1 MPARVRS
8 VGTAVS
14 GTGGVTPGLPT
25 YQQNDILRLW
35 VRTANQPVAAP
46 SGYTEKARYGSG
58 TAGGTAAV
66 GFQLFWKRASAS
78 ESAQSVADS
87 GSSTLAFIDAVAG
100 CPTSGD
106 PFDAVNGD
114 VAATAATGVT
124 IPGVTTT
131 EDNALVTVAVAN
143 EFDSATSQ
151 TSGWSNATLKAL
163 IERGDPNTSSGNGGG
178 IGLATARMPTA
189 GATGTTSATLANAS
203 VQARIVCAM
212 KSADGGDLYAGIQAV
227 AAAVA
232 GGAHKVAVTA
242 GNSLMAGDSS
252 TGDNMGSNA
261 KNSAIAARVPLYLT
275 GYAASN
281 ASFFGDGAANI
292 AAGRT
297 PHEYNSLVTLAS
309 GWSADDSQV
318 SAGGAPYT
326 SSGSGTSLSF
336 APGVTFDRIVPIN
349 ARYAGGANYTVDIGG
364 ATLATLDM
372 NGSPNAVIKHT
383 PISCTSGVNTLYF
396 DSTGAGGFIFGAYV
410 YENASPKLHIINLGW
425 AGSTTADWNNSAD
438 FKALQVLAAL
448 APDIL
453 IFENGNDLLNGVS
466 ETTFKANVR
475 AIVTPQLDRGAALLL
490 MPPHYIDP
498 GIISTPTQD
507 AYSGWWYDLG
517 HELGVPVYDVKTR
530 PDRTSFAAADAAG
543 FMAGDG
549 IHGTGLGYDDQ
560 AQGLA
565 EVIDYTSAPANTDL
579 SLDAATTP
587 AGAIVRSAGK
597 AVAAQSTP
605 AASTGRAL
613 GRSLTISASVASALA
628 AVLAYARSL
637 SAASDA
643 TASVSRSTT
652 KTIASNGTATATII
666 KALSRTISAAT
677 EPLVGLLRANVLG
690 LQALADAVSSVGAV
704 ATVGRILTAAAGT
717 VTGLLRQAEKA
728 VSASSGAAASA
739 VRSTTTRLSGVT
751 VPAATTDA
759 IRSTLKDVLAATTPV
774 AMMSSQIGKI
784 VFASAGAVASAAR
797 SATKTVSTIVD
808 AAASALKGSVKAIAG
823 ATEPIASADAIKAA
837 LVALGVATTPAASMA
852 RAVGKALRSIA
863 DAIAGAT
870 RMAALSMAATA
881 GAIGDIAKVR
891 ASPQSVAAT
900 ATPNAQI
907 ARSPNKIVAAEG
919 AAAATVSKTLGKALA
934 ATAAPIAVLVRS
946 TFLALSSLADAA
958 ASLVEAFHT
967 GTPNTPASRTL
978 AILGERRTL
987 AVPGENR
994 SLAVQGEDRT
1004 LRAS

>member
-8 VGTAVS
+8 VGTAQS
-14 GTGGVTPGLPT
+14 GTGGVTPGLPSGHVA
-25 YQQNDILRLW
+25 NDILLLF
-35 VRTANQPVAAP
+35 VRTANEPISAP
-46 SGYTEKARYGSG
+46 TGYTQKGSTQG
-58 TAGGTAAV
+58 TGTAA
-66 GFQLFWKRASAS
+66 GSAATSLQLFWKRDSGS
-78 ESAQSVADS
+78 ESAPSVADS
-87 GSSTLAFIDAVAG
+87 GNSTTAQIIAIAG

-106 PFDAVNGD
+106 PFDAIDGD
-114 VAATAATGVT
+114 VLASASTSVT

-131 EDNALVTVAVAN
+131 EDNALVLVAVAN
-143 EFDSATSQ
+143 EADSATAQ
-151 TSGWSNATLKAL
+151 TSGWSNGTLKAL
-163 IERGDPNTSSGNGGG
+163 IERADANTTSNNGGG
-178 IGLATARMPTA
+178 FGVASARMPTA
-189 GATGTTSATLANAS
+189 GATGTTSATLATSS

-232 GGAHKVAVTA
+232 GGAHKIAVTA

-364 ATLATLDM
+364 STLATLDM

-475 AIVTPQLDRGAALLL
+475 AIVTPQLDRGAAVLL

-517 HELGVPVYDVKTR
+517 YELGVPVYDPKTR

-565 EVIDYTSAPANTDL
+565 EVIDYSASLPEIDATLAVTLGAVTAAASASTSIAATLAKTLDAATASAAGAGAINAQLTASLAATTLSASSLQERTATLAVELDPATASASGAASIGAAGAIGLDAIDVASQAASSVAATLAANLQSAALSSEASSGVSATLAVTLSSASLAGAGGGEIDAQAAIALGSVSAAALAVSAISAQASIMLGGVTVAAVSAAAIGATFGNSLAPVSVAAAASSGIDATVAVQLDDASMAAEATHEALNEATLAVTLDPVAITAGGQAAGDGQAAITL
-579 SLDAATTP
+579 QAATLSASATAGLVAYLGVTLSSVAASSAASTSVAATFSASLDAAALEASGST
-587 AGAIVRSAGK
+587 AGAANLSATLDDVGVQAVGVGEIVATLSA
-597 AVAAQSTP
+597 T
-605 AASTGRAL
+605 L
-613 GRSLTISASVASALA
+613 GAIT
-628 AVLAYARSL
+628 L
-637 SAASDA
+637 SAAA
-643 TASVSRSTT
+643 QGVVI
-652 KTIASNGTATATII
+652 TI
-666 KALSRTISAAT
+666 
-677 EPLVGLLRANVLG
+677 
-690 LQALADAVSSVGAV
+690 
-704 ATVGRILTAAAGT
+704 
-717 VTGLLRQAEKA
+717 
-728 VSASSGAAASA
+728 
-739 VRSTTTRLSGVT
+739 
-751 VPAATTDA
+751 
-759 IRSTLKDVLAATTPV
+759 
-774 AMMSSQIGKI
+774 
-784 VFASAGAVASAAR
+784 
-797 SATKTVSTIVD
+797 
-808 AAASALKGSVKAIAG
+808 
-823 ATEPIASADAIKAA
+823 
-837 LVALGVATTPAASMA
+837 
-852 RAVGKALRSIA
+852 
-863 DAIAGAT
+863 
-870 RMAALSMAATA
+870 
-881 GAIGDIAKVR
+881 
-891 ASPQSVAAT
+891 
-900 ATPNAQI
+900 
-907 ARSPNKIVAAEG
+907 
-919 AAAATVSKTLGKALA
+919 
-934 ATAAPIAVLVRS
+934 
-946 TFLALSSLADAA
+946 
-958 ASLVEAFHT
+958 
-967 GTPNTPASRTL
+967 TPASRTL